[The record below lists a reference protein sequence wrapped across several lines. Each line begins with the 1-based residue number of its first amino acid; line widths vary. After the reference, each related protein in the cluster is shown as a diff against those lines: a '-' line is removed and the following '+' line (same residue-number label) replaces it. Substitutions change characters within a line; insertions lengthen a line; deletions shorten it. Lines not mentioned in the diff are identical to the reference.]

1 MARTRIFA
9 FVMLGLAF
17 TGLGAAHAQAPAPG
31 IWRCGNGYTNQP
43 PDPGQNCQLLE
54 SSTITVIEGTRV
66 QQKGAPVAT
75 GARKPA
81 DVQVSTAEQQR
92 RDARSRQILQAEL
105 DRLLLQQ
112 RSLRAQWAQADEA
125 EKTRLRLPLERVDAD
140 VAAVKREMAP

>member
-1 MARTRIFA
+1 MVRTRFIS

-31 IWRCGNGYTNQP
+31 IWRCGNAYTNQP
-43 PDPGQNCQLLE
+43 DPSQNCQQLE

-66 QQKGAPVAT
+66 QQKGSPVAT

-125 EKTRLRLPLERVDAD
+125 EKTRLRLPLERLEAD

>member
-1 MARTRIFA
+1 MARNRIFA

-31 IWRCGNGYTNQP
+31 IWRCGNAYTNQP
-43 PDPGQNCQLLE
+43 DPSQNCQQLE

-66 QQKGAPVAT
+66 QQKGSPVAT

-92 RDARSRQILQAEL
+92 RDARSRQILQTEL

-112 RSLRAQWAQADEA
+112 RSLRAQWTQADEA

>member
-1 MARTRIFA
+1 MTRTTFWKFVFWGMACTS
-9 FVMLGLAF
+9 LGSV
-17 TGLGAAHAQAPAPG
+17 HAQAPAPG
-31 IWRCGNGYTNQP
+31 IWRCGNAYTNQP
-43 PDPGQNCQLLE
+43 DPSQNCQQLE

-92 RDARSRQILQAEL
+92 RDARSRQILQTEL

>member
-1 MARTRIFA
+1 M
-9 FVMLGLAF
+9 
-17 TGLGAAHAQAPAPG
+17 
-31 IWRCGNGYTNQP
+31 
-43 PDPGQNCQLLE
+43 
-54 SSTITVIEGTRV
+54 IEGTRV

>member
-1 MARTRIFA
+1 MPRTTLFQCLFLGMACTA
-9 FVMLGLAF
+9 PW
-17 TGLGAAHAQAPAPG
+17 AAHAQAPSTG
-31 IWRCGNGYTNQP
+31 IWRCGNGYTNQ

-66 QQKGAPVAT
+66 QQNGAPVAAT
-75 GARKPA
+75 PRKPA

-105 DRLLLQQ
+105 DRLLVQQ
-112 RSLRAQWAQADEA
+112 RSLRAQWAQADDA
-125 EKTRLRLPLERVDAD
+125 EKTRLRLPLERVEAD

>member
-1 MARTRIFA
+1 MARTTFWT
-9 FVMLGLAF
+9 FVFWGMACTSLGSV
-17 TGLGAAHAQAPAPG
+17 HAQAPAPG
-31 IWRCGNGYTNQP
+31 IWRCGNSYTNQP
-43 PDPGQNCQLLE
+43 DPSQNCQQLE
-54 SSTITVIEGTRV
+54 RSTITVIEGTRV
-66 QQKGAPVAT
+66 QQNGAPVAT
-75 GARKPA
+75 SARKPA
-81 DVQVSTAEQQR
+81 DVQVSAAEQQR

>member
-1 MARTRIFA
+1 MPRTTFIRCLF
-9 FVMLGLAF
+9 LGMVCTALWP
-17 TGLGAAHAQAPAPG
+17 AHAQAPSPG

-66 QQKGAPVAT
+66 QQNGAPVAA

-105 DRLLLQQ
+105 DRLLMQQ

-125 EKTRLRLPLERVDAD
+125 EKTRLRLPMERVEAD